1 MNETIKIIINGY
13 RHTHYHQTEDSR
25 KRRRHTLPGEHIQ
38 ETFCRSELDDLHCD
52 SMVQRKVVVTG
63 MGAVTP
69 LGNTVK
75 EFWENLIACKSGAAL
90 ITRFDTTKFKTKFA
104 CEVKGFDP
112 LSYFEKPEV
121 RKIDPFTQYAL
132 VSAGE
137 AIKDSALDLNTVD
150 KTRVGVIW
158 GSGNGGFYTFQQE
171 VMEFAKG
178 NGTPRFNPYFI
189 PKVIVDIAAGWIS
202 IKYGFM
208 GVNFATVS
216 ACATSTSAIIEA
228 MNYIRWDKADVIV
241 TGGSEAAINEAGMAG
256 FGAMK
261 ALSTRNDDPQIA
273 SRPFD
278 VHRDGFVIGE
288 GAGSLVLEEYEHAK
302 ARRAKIY
309 AEVAGGGMSADAFHL
324 TATHPAG
331 AGALLGMKWA
341 LADANLRPENVDYL
355 NPHATSTPVGD
366 ESELK
371 AVANFFGTHASKMS
385 ISATKSAT
393 GHLLGG
399 AGAIESI
406 ICIKALETG
415 IMPATINTSSIDPG
429 LPQGLNIIL
438 GKPVQKHI
446 RVAMSNTFGFGG
458 HNASAVFVRI

>member
-1 MNETIKIIINGY
+1 MME
-13 RHTHYHQTEDSR
+13 Q
-25 KRRRHTLPGEHIQ
+25 RR
-38 ETFCRSELDDLHCD
+38 
-52 SMVQRKVVVTG
+52 VVVTG
-63 MGAVTP
+63 LGALAP
-69 LGNTVK
+69 LGNTVS
-75 EFWENLIACKSGAAL
+75 EFWNNLIAGKSGAAP

-104 CEVKGFDP
+104 CEVKNYDP
-112 LSYFEKPEV
+112 LNYFEKQDV

-132 VSAGE
+132 VSSDE
-137 AIKDSALDLNTVD
+137 AIKDSGLDLDKID

-178 NGTPRFNPYFI
+178 DGTPRFNPYFI
-189 PKVIVDIAAGWIS
+189 PKVIVDIASGWIS

-208 GVNFATVS
+208 GVNFTTVS
-216 ACATSTSAIIEA
+216 ACATSTTAIIDA
-228 MNYIRWDKADVIV
+228 MNYIRWNKADIIV
-241 TGGSEAAINEAGMAG
+241 TGGSEAAVNQAGIGG
-256 FGAMK
+256 FGALK
-261 ALSTRNDDPQIA
+261 ALSTRNDDPQTA

-278 VHRDGFVIGE
+278 TGRDGFVMGE
-288 GAGSLVLEEYEHAK
+288 GAGALVLEEYEHAR
-302 ARRAKIY
+302 ARGARIY
-309 AEVAGGGMSADAFHL
+309 AEVAGGGMSADAYHL
-324 TATHPAG
+324 TATHPEG

-341 LADANLRPENVDYL
+341 LEDAHLAPEEVDYL

-366 ESELK
+366 ESEMK
-371 AVANFFGTHASKMS
+371 AVSKFFGPHTSKLL

-415 IMPATINTSSIDPG
+415 VLPPTINTSNVDPA
-429 LPQGLNIIL
+429 LPAGLNIIL
-438 GKPVQKHI
+438 RDAVRKPI

-458 HNASAVFVRI
+458 HNASAVFIKV